1 MLPITIPSFSSLL
14 VGFNK
19 RTESPAYI
27 GEPSVSRKGSRS
39 SESASL
45 SLSSSLE
52 SELSELWLLSSVL
65 LLSMLRDE
73 VLVLGWLVVVVR

>member
-1 MLPITIPSFSSLL
+1 MTIPSFSSSL

-45 SLSSSLE
+45 SSSSSLE
-52 SELSELWLLSSVL
+52 SELSELWLLPSVL

-73 VLVLGWLVVVVR
+73 VLVLGWLAVVVR